1 MSEYAKPVPDANAET
16 AEFWDAA
23 KRHEIALQRC
33 GGCGE
38 VRHPPLPVCPKC
50 HSWEFAWRVVGGE
63 GKVESWIVV
72 HHVVYP
78 AFAPDAPY
86 NVALVSLDDC
96 PNVRLTTNIVG
107 CDSAEIMIGMPVTA
121 VFEDVTEQVTLIK
134 FRPA

>member
-1 MSEYAKPVPDANAET
+1 MAEYAKPLPVSTAET
-16 AEFWDAA
+16 VEFWEAA
-23 KRHEIALQRC
+23 RRHEIALQRC
-33 GGCGE
+33 SGCGE
-38 VRHPPLPVCPKC
+38 FRHPPLPVCPRC
-50 HSWEFAWRVVGGE
+50 HSWEFTWTTVGGG

-107 CDSAEIMIGMPVTA
+107 CDSAEISIGMPVTA